1 MDTPKKSPNTMIK
14 TQRKKLGLSQQQ
26 VANRAGIDIRL
37 YQRFESGERDISRAT
52 FRIGLAIADVLELDA
67 HELLEHRNQEE
78 EGD

>member
-1 MDTPKKSPNTMIK
+1 MDTPRKSPNTKIK

-52 FRIGLAIADVLELDA
+52 FRIGLAIVDVLELDA
-67 HELLEHRNQEE
+67 HELFEHRKQED